1 MTLSN
6 RQIKSAITGAV
17 RTVESNNG
25 ICAKRF
31 TEKQEAV
38 FALRHPNFPEDFF
51 DGYFERNCATGA
63 GITLDFV
70 TDSADVTFCIAENS
84 PINGSE
90 TSCFEIY
97 VNGTKRTGT
106 DKPGEYTVSLRGESR
121 VTLYYPYFA
130 RLVISG
136 ITLCDGSSFRP
147 VRQTKSWLALGDSIT
162 HGINSSFPSETYP
175 MRISRK
181 YGVSVLNQG
190 NSGYVCDAR
199 IIDPDIGFVP
209 DFVTT
214 AYGINDLGRKPH
226 EQNRADLAE
235 YLKTLKDAFPHS
247 RLYVISPIYAAFL
260 DSEERAGD
268 RKWLY
273 KTFAE
278 VTTEVG
284 LPLIDGRKLVPNS
297 EKYLSDGVHP
307 NDAGFS
313 YYASRLGRLLFE

>member
-17 RTVESNNG
+17 RTVESSNG

-97 VNGTKRTGT
+97 VNGTKRTGA
-106 DKPGEYTVSLRGESR
+106 DKSGKYTVSLRGESR

>member
-38 FALRHPNFPEDFF
+38 FALRHPNVPEDFF

-97 VNGTKRTGT
+97 VNGTKRTGA
-106 DKPGEYTVSLRGESR
+106 DKSGKYTVSLRGESR

-313 YYASRLGRLLFE
+313 YYAPRLGRLLFE

>member
-97 VNGTKRTGT
+97 VNGTKRTGA
-106 DKPGEYTVSLRGESR
+106 DKSGKYTVSLRGESR

>member
-6 RQIKSAITGAV
+6 RQIISAITGAV
-17 RTVESNNG
+17 RTVENGNG
-25 ICAKRF
+25 ICAKRY
-31 TEKQEAV
+31 TEKQDAV
-38 FALRHPNFPEDFF
+38 FALRHPNFPEEFF

-90 TSCFEIY
+90 TNYFEIY
-97 VNGTKRTGT
+97 VNGTKRTVA
-106 DKPGEYTVSLRGESR
+106 DKPGEYTVSLRKESR

-190 NSGYVCDAR
+190 NAGYVCDAR

-209 DFVTT
+209 DVVTT
-214 AYGINDLGRKPH
+214 AYGINDLGRKTH

-235 YLKTLKDAFPHS
+235 YLKTLKAAFPHS

-268 RKWLY
+268 REWLY
-273 KTFAE
+273 GTFVE
-278 VTTEVG
+278 VTAEVG

>member
-6 RQIKSAITGAV
+6 RQIKSAIT
-17 RTVESNNG
+17 ESNNG

-147 VRQTKSWLALGDSIT
+147 VRQTKSWLALGEAV
-162 HGINSSFPSETYP
+162 HRYRPAG
-175 MRISRK
+175 R
-181 YGVSVLNQG
+181 G
-190 NSGYVCDAR
+190 GYVHDY
-199 IIDPDIGFVP
+199 GFGSGS
-209 DFVTT
+209 DLSGRTDLCGC
-214 AYGINDLGRKPH
+214 AYGNRSPS
-226 EQNRADLAE
+226 NRA
-235 YLKTLKDAFPHS
+235 
-247 RLYVISPIYAAFL
+247 
-260 DSEERAGD
+260 
-268 RKWLY
+268 
-273 KTFAE
+273 
-278 VTTEVG
+278 
-284 LPLIDGRKLVPNS
+284 
-297 EKYLSDGVHP
+297 
-307 NDAGFS
+307 
-313 YYASRLGRLLFE
+313 

>member
-97 VNGTKRTGT
+97 VNGTKRTGA

-130 RLVISG
+130 CLVISG

-209 DFVTT
+209 DVVTT

-247 RLYVISPIYAAFL
+247 RLYVISPIYAASL

-268 RKWLY
+268 REWLY
-273 KTFAE
+273 GTFAE
-278 VTTEVG
+278 VTAEVG
-284 LPLIDGRKLVPNS
+284 LPLIDGRKLVPNN
-297 EKYLSDGVHP
+297 EKYLFDGVHP

-313 YYASRLGRLLFE
+313 YYASRLGRLLFK